1 MSHCVLPSSKWK
13 LNFDL
18 EHSYTQRTPR
28 KQQITAVPV
37 EAPVE
42 EGLAKAWGD
51 EVKTDVQE
59 VTELVNEL
67 KVDEE
72 PAVTCEVE
80 DNPNPVAK
88 PKARAKRAPKKPV
101 EVEAVVEP
109 EPVEEPQQVEEPDD
123 GNWTKVESKVAC
135 PDCGKQM
142 SAKTLKYSHGPN
154 CTAKKQKRS
163 PREISSSVIEEVIEN
178 EVQKRFTSSRALRA
192 ARRQE
197 MVEKLLQ
204 NAF

>member
-1 MSHCVLPSSKWK
+1 M
-13 LNFDL
+13 
-18 EHSYTQRTPR
+18 PR
-28 KQQITAVPV
+28 KPKITAVPV

-42 EGLAKAWGD
+42 EGLAKAWSD
-51 EVKTDVQE
+51 EVKTDAQE
-59 VTELVNEL
+59 MTELVNEI
-67 KVDEE
+67 KVDDE
-72 PAVTCEVE
+72 PAVTDEVE
-80 DNPNPVAK
+80 NTSVVK

-101 EVEAVVEP
+101 EVEPEALPLAVIEP
-109 EPVEEPQQVEEPDD
+109 EPVEEQVEQEPDD

-154 CTAKKQKRS
+154 CPAKKQKQS
-163 PREISSSVIEEVIEN
+163 PREISPSIIEEVIEN
-178 EVQKRFTSSRALRA
+178 EVQKRLNNSRALRA

-197 MVEKLLQ
+197 MVEKLIQ

>member
-1 MSHCVLPSSKWK
+1 M
-13 LNFDL
+13 
-18 EHSYTQRTPR
+18 PR
-28 KQQITAVPV
+28 KPKITAVPV

-51 EVKTDVQE
+51 EVKTDAQE
-59 VTELVNEL
+59 MTELVNEI
-67 KVDEE
+67 KVDDE
-72 PAVTCEVE
+72 PDVPCDVE
-80 DNPNPVAK
+80 SAPTPVAK

-101 EVEAVVEP
+101 EVEPVVEP
-109 EPVEEPQQVEEPDD
+109 EPVEERQQVEQEPDD

-154 CTAKKQKRS
+154 CTAKKQKQS
-163 PREISSSVIEEVIEN
+163 PREISPSVIEEVIEN
-178 EVQKRFTSSRALRA
+178 EVPKRLNNSRALRA

-197 MVEKLLQ
+197 MVEKLIQ

>member
-1 MSHCVLPSSKWK
+1 M
-13 LNFDL
+13 
-18 EHSYTQRTPR
+18 PR
-28 KQQITAVPV
+28 KPKITAVPV

-42 EGLAKAWGD
+42 EGLAKVRGD
-51 EVKTDVQE
+51 EVKTDAQE
-59 VTELVNEL
+59 MTELVNEI

-80 DNPNPVAK
+80 DKPNHVAK
-88 PKARAKRAPKKPV
+88 PEAKAKRAPKKPV
-101 EVEAVVEP
+101 EVETVVEP
-109 EPVEEPQQVEEPDD
+109 EPVEEPQQVEQAEEPDD

-154 CTAKKQKRS
+154 CTAKKQKQS
-163 PREISSSVIEEVIEN
+163 PREMSPSVIEEVIEN
-178 EVQKRFTSSRALRA
+178 EVQKQLNNSRALRA

-197 MVEKLLQ
+197 MVEQLFQ

>member
-1 MSHCVLPSSKWK
+1 M
-13 LNFDL
+13 
-18 EHSYTQRTPR
+18 PR
-28 KQQITAVPV
+28 KPKITAVPV

-51 EVKTDVQE
+51 EVKTDAQE
-59 VTELVNEL
+59 MTELVNEI
-67 KVDEE
+67 KVDDE
-72 PAVTCEVE
+72 PAVTDEVE
-80 DNPNPVAK
+80 STPVAK

-101 EVEAVVEP
+101 EVEPVVEP
-109 EPVEEPQQVEEPDD
+109 EPVEEPQQVEQEPDD

-154 CTAKKQKRS
+154 CPAKKQKQS
-163 PREISSSVIEEVIEN
+163 PREFSPSVIEEVIEN
-178 EVQKRFTSSRALRA
+178 EVQKRLNNSRALRA

-197 MVEKLLQ
+197 MVQKLIQ

>member
-1 MSHCVLPSSKWK
+1 M
-13 LNFDL
+13 
-18 EHSYTQRTPR
+18 
-28 KQQITAVPV
+28 
-37 EAPVE
+37 
-42 EGLAKAWGD
+42 
-51 EVKTDVQE
+51 KTDAQE
-59 VTELVNEL
+59 MTELVNEI

-80 DNPNPVAK
+80 DIPVAK

-101 EVEAVVEP
+101 EVEP
-109 EPVEEPQQVEEPDD
+109 DDEPVEEPQQVEPAEEPDE
-123 GNWTKVESKVAC
+123 GNWTKVERKVAC

-154 CTAKKQKRS
+154 CTAKKQKQS
-163 PREISSSVIEEVIEN
+163 PREISPSVIEEVIEN
-178 EVQKRFTSSRALRA
+178 EVQKRLNNSRALRA

-197 MVEKLLQ
+197 MVQKLIQ

>member
-1 MSHCVLPSSKWK
+1 M
-13 LNFDL
+13 
-18 EHSYTQRTPR
+18 PR
-28 KQQITAVPV
+28 KPKITAVPV

-51 EVKTDVQE
+51 EVKTDAQE
-59 VTELVNEL
+59 MTELVNEI
-67 KVDEE
+67 KVDDE
-72 PAVTCEVE
+72 PAVTDEVE
-80 DNPNPVAK
+80 STPVAK

-101 EVEAVVEP
+101 EVEPEVPEAKGASPLPFV
-109 EPVEEPQQVEEPDD
+109 EPVEEPQQVEQEPDD

-154 CTAKKQKRS
+154 CPAKKQKQS
-163 PREISSSVIEEVIEN
+163 PREISPSVIEEVIEN
-178 EVQKRFTSSRALRA
+178 EVQKRLNNSRALRA

-197 MVEKLLQ
+197 MVQKLIQ

>member
-1 MSHCVLPSSKWK
+1 M
-13 LNFDL
+13 
-18 EHSYTQRTPR
+18 PR
-28 KQQITAVPV
+28 KPKITAVPV

-51 EVKTDVQE
+51 EVKTDAQE
-59 VTELVNEL
+59 MTELVNEI
-67 KVDEE
+67 KVDDE
-72 PAVTCEVE
+72 PAVTDEVE
-80 DNPNPVAK
+80 STPVAK

-109 EPVEEPQQVEEPDD
+109 EPVEEPQQAEEPDD
-123 GNWTKVESKVAC
+123 GNWTKVERKVAC

-154 CTAKKQKRS
+154 CPAKKQKQS
-163 PREISSSVIEEVIEN
+163 PREFSPSVIEEVIEN
-178 EVQKRFTSSRALRA
+178 EVQKRLNNSRALRA

-197 MVEKLLQ
+197 TVQKLTQ
-204 NAF
+204 NDF